1 MSSSVGR
8 KTSAVRRSAARIGG
22 LSVHIK
28 GDSDA
33 IARRAR
39 KGLLNRFRRE
49 ALALQPGL
57 RGTSLERKID
67 LIRRRFYARL
77 ALQSAKARARRARR
91 RAGRRQTGGSENGI
105 RGT

>member
-1 MSSSVGR
+1 MSRSVDR
-8 KTSAVRRSAARIGG
+8 KTSSRRRGAARIGG

-39 KGLLNRFRRE
+39 KGLHDRFRRE
-49 ALALQPGL
+49 ALALQPDL
-57 RGTSLERKID
+57 RGKSLERKVD

-77 ALQSAKARARRARR
+77 ALQSAKARAQRARG
-91 RAGRRQTGGSENGI
+91 RAGRQQTSGSDN
-105 RGT
+105 